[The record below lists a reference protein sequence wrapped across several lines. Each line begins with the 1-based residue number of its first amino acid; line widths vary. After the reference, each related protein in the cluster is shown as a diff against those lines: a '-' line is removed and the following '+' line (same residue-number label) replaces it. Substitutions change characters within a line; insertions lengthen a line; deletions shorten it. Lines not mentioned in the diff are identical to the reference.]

1 MLKLFKNHMVI
12 LVTIFS
18 LLYLIPVDQRLLW
31 QPDETRYAEI
41 SREMLERGNWVVP
54 YFLDIRYFEK
64 PIAGYWINNIG
75 QWLFGHHNF
84 SVRFGSIFSTA
95 LTACLIFCLSI
106 RLFHNR
112 TTATIATLVYLTFF
126 LVFSVGSY
134 AVLDP
139 MLSLWLAAAMVSF
152 YGTLDAKSTRQKF
165 IAYVL
170 LGIACGMGF
179 MTKGFLALA
188 IPVISVLP
196 IMVQQKRLKE
206 LFCFG
211 PIALLSA
218 FLLSLPWVLAIA
230 HHEPDFWHYFFWVE
244 HIQRFAEDNAQHKEP
259 FWYYL
264 PIFCIAGL
272 PWLGLM
278 PGALLKGFRERK
290 TRPQLFFLLSW
301 ILMPFLFFS
310 LAKGK
315 LLTYILPCMAPLSI
329 LLAAYAKDCAA
340 QTRMKA
346 FKING
351 VINIVFGVF
360 FILVFLVGMKWMP
373 TFLLYQS
380 QETPKIILG
389 SACALAW
396 ASLGAWSL
404 KNNAQNWQYAA
415 ACPVLFALLAGY
427 LIPKKLI
434 DTEQPQNFTQNNKA
448 LLSGSRYILVN
459 SVGVG
464 AGVAWE
470 LNRSNIMMFHQK
482 GELSYGLS
490 YPDSKNKYVS
500 AADFPR
506 WLAQARRKGDVSL
519 MLLLSEGE
527 GTPAHLPK
535 ADKIE
540 SSHRLILLWYKK
552 TS

>member
-1 MLKLFKNHMVI
+1 MKLFKSHTVI

-54 YFLDIRYFEK
+54 YFLNIRYFEK

-75 QWLFGHHNF
+75 HWLFGHNNF
-84 SVRFGSIFSTA
+84 AVRFGSIFSTA

-106 RLFHNR
+106 RLFNNR
-112 TTATIATLVYLTFF
+112 TMATIATFIYLTFF
-126 LVFSVGSY
+126 LVLSVGSY

-139 MLSLWLAAAMVSF
+139 MLSLWLVAAMVSF
-152 YGTLDAKSTRQKF
+152 YSTLDAKSTQQKF

-179 MTKGFLALA
+179 MTKGFAALA

-211 PIALLSA
+211 PIAFLSA

-244 HIQRFAEDNAQHKEP
+244 HVQRFAEDNAQHKAP

-264 PIFCIAGL
+264 PIFCIASL
-272 PWLGLM
+272 PWLGLI
-278 PGALLKGFRERK
+278 PSALLKGFRERK
-290 TRPQLFFLLSW
+290 TRPHLFLLLSW

-329 LLAAYAKDCAA
+329 LLAAYTKDCAP

-360 FILVFLVGMKWMP
+360 FILVFLVGVKWMP
-373 TFLLYQS
+373 TFFLYHS

-389 SACALAW
+389 AVCALAW
-396 ASLGAWSL
+396 ATLGAWSL
-404 KNNAQNWQYAA
+404 KNNAQNWKYAA

-427 LIPKKLI
+427 LIPQKLI
-434 DTEQPQNFTQNNKA
+434 DTEQPQNFIQNNKA

-470 LNRSNIMMFHQK
+470 INRSNIIMFHQK

-500 AADFPR
+500 TADFPQ

-527 GTPAHLPK
+527 DTLTHLPK
-535 ADKIE
+535 PDKIE
-540 SSHRLILLWYKK
+540 SSYRLILLWYKK